1 MPTPSPT
8 KSLGPPL
15 LGALLRMPV
24 DEIRERML
32 AALHA
37 KGFTDLIPAHLI
49 VLRWP
54 GPDGLRPV
62 EIAAQS
68 GMSKQALNYLLGQL
82 EGGGYLERVDDP
94 EDRRSK
100 RVRMTKRGW
109 DAGRAMRAEVGK
121 IEKEFAR
128 AYGEAELDE
137 MRRVLTH
144 LNVVL
149 GTLPPVDGDP

>member
-1 MPTPSPT
+1 VSTPPST
-8 KSLGPPL
+8 KALGPPL

-37 KGFTDLIPAHLI
+37 KGFDDLIPAHLI

-82 EGGGYLERVDDP
+82 EEGGYLERVDDP
-94 EDRRSK
+94 EDGRSK
-100 RVRMTKRGW
+100 RVRVTERGFET
-109 DAGRAMRAEVGK
+109 GTVMRAEVTK

-128 AYGEAELDE
+128 AYGSEGLATLRDMLLKLNLVLD
-137 MRRVLTH
+137 TQAA
-144 LNVVL
+144 
-149 GTLPPVDGDP
+149 D

>member
-1 MPTPSPT
+1 MHTPSPT
-8 KSLGPPL
+8 RSLGPPL

-82 EGGGYLERVDDP
+82 EEGGYLERVDDP
-94 EDRRSK
+94 DGSSFEARPRHQARLRRGPGDARRGHQDRERIRTGLPERRSST
-100 RVRMTKRGW
+100 RC
-109 DAGRAMRAEVGK
+109 AAS
-121 IEKEFAR
+121 
-128 AYGEAELDE
+128 
-137 MRRVLTH
+137 
-144 LNVVL
+144 
-149 GTLPPVDGDP
+149 